1 MTNKYGK
8 DEAKS
13 EATCSTKCLDR
24 VRWILSAIPLLT
36 TCVCIFLISPW
47 NREKFSIPDYMVAFP
62 LGCASTLLY
71 ESATFNIRK
80 KLKGYTT
87 KFYLSTWIGIL
98 ASICLWLII
107 VFFPEILGFKTD
119 VEFPFI
125 QIKIW
130 TIVFALGTIL
140 SKESYDWIY
149 SNTVIDR

>member
-1 MTNKYGK
+1 MTNKYSK

-13 EATCSTKCLDR
+13 EATCSTKCLDS

-36 TCVCIFLISPW
+36 ILVSIFLISPW
-47 NREKFSIPDYMVAFP
+47 NRGNFSIPGYMVAFP

-71 ESATFNIRK
+71 EAATFKIRR
-80 KLKGYTT
+80 KLKRYTT
-87 KFYLSTWIGIL
+87 KFDLPAWIGIL
-98 ASICLWLII
+98 ASIGLWLII
-107 VFFPEILGFKTD
+107 VFFPEIFGFKTD

>member
-1 MTNKYGK
+1 MTNKYDK

-13 EATCSTKCLDR
+13 EATCSTKCLDG

-36 TCVCIFLISPW
+36 IIVSIFLISPS
-47 NREKFSIPDYMVAFP
+47 NREYFSIPDYMVAFP
-62 LGCASTLLY
+62 LGCASTILY
-71 ESATFNIRK
+71 EAATFNIRQ

-87 KFYLSTWIGIL
+87 KFDFWTWLGIL
-98 ASICLWLII
+98 GSLGLWAFI
-107 VFFPEILGFKTD
+107 VFAPEKLGFKTD
-119 VEFPFI
+119 VELSFI

>member
-13 EATCSTKCLDR
+13 EATRSTKCLDG

-36 TCVCIFLISPW
+36 ILASIFLISPS
-47 NREKFSIPDYMVAFP
+47 NREYFSIPDYMAAFP

-71 ESATFNIRK
+71 EAATFKIRQ

-87 KFYLSTWIGIL
+87 KFDLPTWIGMLSSIGLWAIIL
-98 ASICLWLII
+98 FA
-107 VFFPEILGFKTD
+107 PEILGFKTD
-119 VEFPFI
+119 VELSFI

>member
-1 MTNKYGK
+1 MTNKYSK

-13 EATCSTKCLDR
+13 EATCSTKCLDS

-36 TCVCIFLISPW
+36 ILVSIFLISPW
-47 NREKFSIPDYMVAFP
+47 NRGNFSIPDYMVAFP
-62 LGCASTLLY
+62 LCCASTLLY
-71 ESATFNIRK
+71 EAATFKIRR
-80 KLKGYTT
+80 KLKRYTT
-87 KFYLSTWIGIL
+87 KFDLPAWIGIL
-98 ASICLWLII
+98 ASIGLWLII
-107 VFFPEILGFKTD
+107 VFFPEIFGFKTD